1 MSDGFSLG
9 GLNQNKRI
17 VQQQQPNLTTLASKF
32 VDDNHS
38 EENGSASGAIHSVCN
53 LTKNRISSDE
63 KKEKKSQ

>member
-38 EENGSASGAIHSVCN
+38 EENGSASGAIHSV
-53 LTKNRISSDE
+53 
-63 KKEKKSQ
+63 